1 MNSLEWIDFEIN
13 FCKQK
18 INKAKSEILYQKS
31 MAILLPENNINFT
44 LINEFEISL
53 NEEKI
58 KYLEQIKFE
67 IEAWYSI
74 KQGLKI
80 REGKI
85 DDDSYY
91 EYLDFEY
98 DLFDEGLTE
107 DAGERLIP
115 IKKALEETKD
125 DKN

>member
-31 MAILLPENNINFT
+31 IAILLPENNINLT
-44 LINEFEISL
+44 LVNEFEMLL

-74 KQGLKI
+74 KQGIKLC
-80 REGKI
+80 EGKVYE
-85 DDDSYY
+85 DSYY
-91 EYLDFEY
+91 EYLQFDEE
-98 DLFDEGLTE
+98 LFDESESE
-107 DAGERLIP
+107 DAGERLTP
-115 IKKALEETKD
+115 IKKALEVED
-125 DKN
+125 E

>member
-31 MAILLPENNINFT
+31 IAILLPENNINLT
-44 LINEFEISL
+44 LVNEFEMLL

-74 KQGLKI
+74 KQGIKLCESKMY
-80 REGKI
+80 E
-85 DDDSYY
+85 DSYY
-91 EYLDFEY
+91 EYLQFEEK
-98 DLFDEGLTE
+98 LFDESESE
-107 DAGERLIP
+107 DAGERLTP
-115 IKKALEETKD
+115 IKKAMEVSDES
-125 DKN
+125 